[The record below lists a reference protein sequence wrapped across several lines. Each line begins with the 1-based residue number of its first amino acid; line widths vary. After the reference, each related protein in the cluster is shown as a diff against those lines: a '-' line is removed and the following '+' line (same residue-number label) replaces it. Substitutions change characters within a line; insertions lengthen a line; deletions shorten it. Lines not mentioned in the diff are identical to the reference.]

1 MGIFDIFKKDNAV
14 KSGTL
19 PVSTNS
25 GYFHRLNAY
34 GNGSLTSLLTRN
46 LPGSHRDWKTE
57 AGDLGLNSIVAISM
71 DWFMRNFSQSV
82 PKVYRYVN
90 PEQVETISHPI
101 INLIKNPS
109 SSSVSSIFWS
119 YVINDFKLLGNAYVK
134 KIRVNGKVVSLQFL
148 PADMITPYGDAK
160 DPLKYWIYSADGQ
173 TYKIETKDLIH
184 FRYGRDP
191 VDIRLGRSPIIA
203 VLREIATDNYAS
215 STAYGIMKNNA
226 LPSIILGPDASEISV
241 DISPDDARV
250 IKRRLQEDFSGD
262 NSGGVAVLTGPY
274 KMDRVSWSPSELALD
289 IIRRLPEERITAAL
303 GLNAMCLGLG
313 AGLERSTYQNYERA
327 QQAAYEEGLIP
338 LLKQMS
344 EVITFNLMYEYP
356 ETQEGDYFEFDISS
370 ARALA
375 DDLDASAVRAER
387 LYKVG
392 IASLE
397 EAKLIAGLASSG
409 SENTN
414 PMENSGEPVIGK
426 ALETFRPSAT
436 IAENAKRGLELRK
449 EYNRGGTEVGV
460 ARAVQLKNRENLSFD
475 TVQRMY
481 SYFSRHEVDK
491 NAEGF
496 SRGEDGFPSAGYI
509 AWMLWGGDEAYTW
522 SRNIVEKYK
531 ED

>member
-1 MGIFDIFKKDNAV
+1 MGIFDYFKRENSV
-14 KSGTL
+14 KSGPL
-19 PVSTNS
+19 PVGTNS

-46 LPGSHRDWKTE
+46 LPGSHRDWKKE

-71 DWFMRNFSQSV
+71 DWFMRNFSQAV
-82 PKVYRYVN
+82 PKVYSYVN
-90 PEQVETISHPI
+90 PEQVESISHPI

-109 SSSVSSIFWS
+109 TNNVSSIFWS
-119 YVINDFKLLGNAYVK
+119 FVINDFKLLGNAYVK
-134 KIRVNGKVVSLQFL
+134 KIRVDGKVVSLQFL
-148 PADMITPYGDAK
+148 PADMVSPYGNSK
-160 DPLKYWIYSADGQ
+160 DPIQYWNYNADGVS
-173 TYKIETKDLIH
+173 YKIENKDLIH
-184 FRYGRDP
+184 FKYGRDP
-191 VDIRLGRSPIIA
+191 GDIRLGRSPVSA

-215 STAYGIMKNNA
+215 TTSYGIMRNNA
-226 LPSIILGPDASEISV
+226 LPSIILGPDASEMSV
-241 DISPDDARV
+241 DISPDDART

-356 ETQEGDYFEFDISS
+356 ETKEGDYFEFDISN

-392 IASLE
+392 IATLE
-397 EAKLIAGLASSG
+397 EAKLIAGLTNSG
-409 SENTN
+409 SENSKS
-414 PMENSGEPVIGK
+414 MEMGTEPEFK
-426 ALETFRPSAT
+426 AMETFKPTSAM
-436 IAENAKRGLELRK
+436 AENARIGLDLRR

-496 SRGEDGFPSAGYI
+496 SRGESGFPSAGYI
-509 AWMLWGGDEAYTW
+509 AWMLWGGDEGFSW

-531 ED
+531 DE